1 MDLDHKHNT
10 NQQLLHLMNKI
21 YENLNKSKQEFTL
34 GIFLDLKKAFN
45 CCDLDILLKKI
56 IHHGFKN
63 VANTWFKNYLSVL
76 TFMHGY
82 FNDNLPCSFQNM
94 LNSLAE
100 PNRTKSFKLD

>member
-56 IHHGFKN
+56 IIMVSKMWPTPGLKIILVF
-63 VANTWFKNYLSVL
+63 
-76 TFMHGY
+76 
-82 FNDNLPCSFQNM
+82 
-94 LNSLAE
+94 
-100 PNRTKSFKLD
+100 